1 MDMPFAFEKLGGL
14 NRDRLL
20 ALVDPVVAAH
30 GLEGVELIW
39 NTDQRG
45 WKLVVTLER
54 PGATQS
60 GAGVT
65 LDDCTEVSRD
75 LSAALDA
82 SDVVPGAYRLEVG
95 TPGVERK
102 LYSLSDYR
110 RFKGQRAKIKC
121 SEPILGQWTLI
132 GELLGVDEQQ
142 RVQLRTEGAL
152 TESGVLTL
160 EYSKIQ
166 SGQLVLDMSV
176 RGPGHRAAN
185 GANRQRRAA
194 KQDR

>member
-1 MDMPFAFEKLGGL
+1 MDMPFAFEKLSGL
-14 NRDRLL
+14 NRDQLL
-20 ALVDPVVAAH
+20 ALVDPIVAAH

-39 NTDQRG
+39 STDHRG

-54 PGATQS
+54 PGSSQS

-102 LYSLSDYR
+102 LYSLSDYQ

-121 SEPILGQWTLI
+121 NEPILGEWTLI
-132 GELLGVDEQQ
+132 GELLGVDEAQ
-142 RVQLRTEGAL
+142 RVQLQTAGAV

-176 RGPGHRAAN
+176 RGPGRRSPNRAN
-185 GANRQRRAA
+185 QRRGAA